1 MKLVLSCVIA
11 LAPAC
16 VVAAKHE
23 PIHDPA
29 AAAAAFDTLKSLAGK
44 WRGEGIAGNERSSV
58 DLQYEVVSAG
68 TAVMERLFVGTPHE
82 MITMYHRDGDRL
94 VLTHYCSVGNQPSM
108 ELLGWTASPE
118 TVMSFG
124 FTGASN
130 WPSTDSLVMHD
141 ARLVLTGNQQLSTTW
156 SAWNHG
162 KLDHSANF
170 TFSRVP

>member
-1 MKLVLSCVIA
+1 MKRALFISIA

-16 VVAAKHE
+16 VVSAKQE

-29 AAAAAFDTLKSLAGK
+29 ASAAAFDTLKSLAGT
-44 WRGEGIAGNERSSV
+44 WRGEGVAGDQRTSV
-58 DLQYEVVSAG
+58 DLHFEVVSAG

-82 MITMYHRDGDRL
+82 MVTMYHRDGDRL

-108 ELLGWTASPE
+108 ELKGWTASPE
-118 TVMSFG
+118 AVMSFG

-130 WPSTDSLVMHD
+130 WASQDALVMHD
-141 ARLVLTGNQQLSTTW
+141 ARLVVTGANQLSTTW